1 MNENMEDWI
10 IKGLIVPSSIKK
22 IKNQLKLILEK
33 LQKTDLKK
41 LSTRG
46 DSIQYNLRDYIDN
59 DLLKILKKIV
69 LNKYSKLFEIDD
81 VDLKLNNAWT
91 VLAEKTGWH
100 KLHQHNAFF
109 NEDSI
114 SVVIYLETPKKTS
127 IDYQGYFYYVYINGN
142 DYIRYKTIVSEDG
155 LIILM
160 PTWLWSGVYH
170 SSGKRQTLN
179 LEFEY

>member
-1 MNENMEDWI
+1 MTENMEDWL
-10 IKGLIVPSSIKK
+10 IKGLVVPSNLNK
-22 IKNQLKLILEK
+22 IKSKIKSTVEK
-33 LQKTDLKK
+33 LQKADLKK

-46 DSIQYNLRDYIDN
+46 DSIQYNLREHIDN
-59 DLLKILKKIV
+59 DLLKTLKKIV
-69 LNKYSKLFEIDD
+69 LRRYSKLFETDN

-100 KLHQHNAFF
+100 KLHQHNSLF
-109 NEDSI
+109 NGDSI
-114 SVVIYLETPKKTS
+114 SVVIYLEVPEKTS
-127 IDYQGYFYYVYINGN
+127 IDYPGYFYYVYQKGN
-142 DYIRYKTIVSEDG
+142 DYIRYKTIAPDEG

-160 PTWLWSGVYH
+160 PTWLWHGAYP

>member
-1 MNENMEDWI
+1 MKEKIEDWL
-10 IKGLIVPSSIKK
+10 IKGLVIPSSLKK
-22 IKNQLKLILEK
+22 IKEQLKPTLER
-33 LQKTDLKK
+33 LQKADLKK

-46 DSIQYNLRDYIDN
+46 DSIQYVLKDHINN

-69 LNKYSKLFEIDD
+69 LNQYSKLFETDD
-81 VDLKLNNAWT
+81 VKLNLTNAWT

-100 KLHQHNAFF
+100 KLHQHNALY

-127 IDYQGYFYYVYINGN
+127 IDYPGYFYYVYKKGN
-142 DYIRYKTIVSEDG
+142 DYIRYKTIDPEEG
-155 LIILM
+155 RIILM
-160 PTWLWSGVYH
+160 PTWLWHGAYP

>member
-1 MNENMEDWI
+1 MTENMEDWL
-10 IKGLIVPSSIKK
+10 IKGLVIPSKLKK
-22 IKNQLKLILEK
+22 IKNQLKPILEK
-33 LQKTDLKK
+33 LQKADLKR

-46 DSIQYNLRDYIDN
+46 DSIQYNLRDHIDPK
-59 DLLKILKKIV
+59 LVKLIKRIV
-69 LNKYSKLFEIDD
+69 LDKYSKLFETND

-100 KLHQHNAFF
+100 ELHQHNSLF

-127 IDYQGYFYYVYINGN
+127 IDYPGYFYYVYKKGN
-142 DYIRYKTIVSEDG
+142 DYIRYKTIVPEEG
-155 LIILM
+155 LIVLM
-160 PTWLWSGVYH
+160 PTWLWHGAYP